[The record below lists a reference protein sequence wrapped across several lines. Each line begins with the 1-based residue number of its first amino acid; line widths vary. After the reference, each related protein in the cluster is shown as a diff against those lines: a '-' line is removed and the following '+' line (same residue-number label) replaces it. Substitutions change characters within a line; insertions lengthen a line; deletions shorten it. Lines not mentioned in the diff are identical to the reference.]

1 MVLNSKS
8 PINAPI
14 IRGVRAKTSKA
25 GPAKGI
31 GIVSIVNNV
40 VETKKRHR
48 LPWYRS
54 NWVLMNIAKTMRKK
68 KVAPGIAV
76 KYAV

>member
-14 IRGVRAKTSKA
+14 IRGVRANTSKA
-25 GPAKGI
+25 GPAKGT
-31 GIVSIVNNV
+31 GIVSIMNKV

-48 LPWYRS
+48 LPWYKS
-54 NWVLMNIAKTMRKK
+54 NWMLMNIAKNMRKK
-68 KVAPGIAV
+68 KVASGIAV